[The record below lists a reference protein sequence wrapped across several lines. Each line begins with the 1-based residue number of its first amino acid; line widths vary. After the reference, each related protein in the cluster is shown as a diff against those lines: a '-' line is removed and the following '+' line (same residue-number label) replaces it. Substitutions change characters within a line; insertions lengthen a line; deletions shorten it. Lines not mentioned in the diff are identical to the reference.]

1 MNTVAGTQEL
11 PYAESKQRHGVST
24 GLYVGLWI
32 FFLFLYLRPQDL
44 IPGLDQVRPV
54 LVLMTAMVIAFLLSN
69 TRGPLYENS
78 PFFNGLLIFAGI
90 TILSVPFSYYR
101 HASFDASLDFLKV
114 VVACFLIIKVVDSFR
129 RIAKIILLINTVVV
143 IFAFDIARK
152 YLAGQDHGQIKGL
165 VGGVFANPNDL
176 AMNFVLFLPML
187 YYYSLVAKNTLLK
200 LLGLAMFGLVLYGIV
215 GCQSRGAMLGAT
227 IVLGLLFL
235 QTEKKGIALVAG
247 GLALTVVFTLAPESA
262 FERLKT
268 VVTYKDES
276 SAYQRTLFYESS
288 LQIML
293 SRPFTG
299 AGIDAF
305 QTAYAEDYRNSED
318 TSNRWP
324 DPHSS
329 YFQIMAEL
337 GVPGIL
343 TYLFMIYVSFR
354 SLNRMAGDF
363 KKRPECE
370 RQLHFVQCLRIG
382 LVGFLFT
389 TIFQSAGYV
398 HTLYDML
405 ALVVAL
411 ERVETGNEAGRIRET
426 RYAG

>member
-24 GLYVGLWI
+24 GLYIGLWI

-54 LVLMTAMVIAFLLSN
+54 LVLMAVMVVAFLVSN
-69 TRGPLYENS
+69 TRGPLQESS
-78 PFFNGLLIFAGI
+78 PFFKALVLFGGI
-90 TILSVPFSYYR
+90 TIWSVPFSYYR
-101 HASFDASLDFLKV
+101 HASFEGSLDFLKV

-129 RIAKIILLINTVVV
+129 RVEKILLMINAVMVV
-143 IFAFDIARK
+143 FALHIARQ
-152 YLAGQDHGQIKGL
+152 YLAGLDHGQIKGL
-165 VGGVFANPNDL
+165 VGGTFENPNDL
-176 AMNFVLFLPML
+176 SVNFVLFLPML
-187 YYYSLVAKNTLLK
+187 YYYFLVAKNTLLK
-200 LLGLAMFGLVLYGIV
+200 LLSLAMFGLVLFGIV
-215 GCQSRGAMLGAT
+215 GCQSRGGMLGAV

-235 QTEKKGIALVAG
+235 KTEKKSTALVAG
-247 GLALTVVFTLAPESA
+247 GLALMVVITLAPGNA

-268 VVTYKDES
+268 IATYKEES
-276 SAYQRTLFYESS
+276 SAYGRVLFYESS
-288 LQIML
+288 LRMML
-293 SRPFTG
+293 ARPFTG
-299 AGIDAF
+299 VGIDAF
-305 QTAYAEDYRNSED
+305 QTAYAENYRNPED

-329 YFQIMAEL
+329 YFQIIGEL

-370 RQLHFVQCLRIG
+370 RRLHFVHCLRIG

-389 TIFQSAGYV
+389 TIFQSASYV
-398 HTLYDML
+398 YTLYNLM
-405 ALVVAL
+405 ALVVVL
-411 ERVETGNEAGRIRET
+411 ERVETGNEAGRIREI